1 MFNAPFVLL
10 DDARGAGDGSPAP
23 GRLYRNP
30 IRIVT
35 AHAPQQVRPA
45 LAALRAA
52 QQAGLHAAGYLAYEA
67 GSALMPR
74 AIDTAA
80 SSEPLLWFGLF
91 DDYQLLDAATL
102 TALLPDP
109 AGARALPPRGI
120 ADREAYDRAFAQVI
134 ELIRAG
140 DIYQANLTMRTEVA
154 FLGDPLALYAR
165 LRREAAAGYGAVVAT
180 GETTLLSL
188 SPELFF
194 ALDGDQLTCRPM
206 KGTATRGDTPDADAV
221 KAAALRDDAK
231 QQAEN
236 LMIVDLMRND
246 LARIAVPGSVAVPA
260 LFTVETYPTVHQ
272 LTSTVTATLSP
283 GRDAVDALE
292 ALFPCGSITGAPK
305 QRAAEVIAA
314 VETSARDAYTGAIG
328 RISPGGAV
336 FNVAIRTLAIRGDDQ
351 HATLGLGSG
360 VVADSRVDD
369 EWHECVAKGAF
380 VTAGQ
385 RRLDLIETMAFDP
398 VEGLP
403 LLERHLARMKASAA
417 ALGFAF
423 DRHAARNDLQAATF
437 RLRRPCRLRLLLAA
451 SGAVAIEVAPAPP
464 APVAPFAVAVVPLP
478 VAPRDF
484 RLAHK
489 TSDRGFYDAARRAA
503 GTDEVVFEHDG
514 RLTEGSFTSLF
525 VERDGV
531 LVTPPLRHGLLPGVL
546 RAELLATGRAREGEL
561 SRADLAGSFFVG
573 NALRG
578 LIPARLAVAE

>member
-1 MFNAPFVLL
+1 LRRGVTGVHLSGMFNAPFVLL

-67 GSALMPR
+67 GLALMPR
-74 AIDTAA
+74 AVETAA
-80 SSEPLLWFGLF
+80 STVPLLWFGLF
-91 DDYQLLDAATL
+91 DDYQLLDAAAL

-246 LARIAVPGSVAVPA
+246 LARIAVPGSVAV
-260 LFTVETYPTVHQ
+260 TVEVSWWTV
-272 LTSTVTATLSP
+272 
-283 GRDAVDALE
+283 G
-292 ALFPCGSITGAPK
+292 
-305 QRAAEVIAA
+305 
-314 VETSARDAYTGAIG
+314 
-328 RISPGGAV
+328 
-336 FNVAIRTLAIRGDDQ
+336 
-351 HATLGLGSG
+351 
-360 VVADSRVDD
+360 
-369 EWHECVAKGAF
+369 
-380 VTAGQ
+380 
-385 RRLDLIETMAFDP
+385 
-398 VEGLP
+398 
-403 LLERHLARMKASAA
+403 
-417 ALGFAF
+417 
-423 DRHAARNDLQAATF
+423 
-437 RLRRPCRLRLLLAA
+437 
-451 SGAVAIEVAPAPP
+451 
-464 APVAPFAVAVVPLP
+464 
-478 VAPRDF
+478 
-484 RLAHK
+484 
-489 TSDRGFYDAARRAA
+489 
-503 GTDEVVFEHDG
+503 
-514 RLTEGSFTSLF
+514 
-525 VERDGV
+525 
-531 LVTPPLRHGLLPGVL
+531 
-546 RAELLATGRAREGEL
+546 
-561 SRADLAGSFFVG
+561 
-573 NALRG
+573 
-578 LIPARLAVAE
+578 